1 MPSLLKAAVL
11 GVLQGLTEFLP
22 VSSTAHLLIASRLIG
37 FEDPG
42 GVFTIMIQLGS
53 ILAMM
58 WLYRQKIVHV
68 VATLSSD
75 PDSRNFALSVIVATI
90 PALVAGALLSSFV
103 KRVLYAS
110 FGVIGAAFL
119 VGGVVMLVVE
129 RLRPA
134 PDVVDAGRVPA
145 GRALA
150 VGFGQTLALIPGV
163 RSGGTIVAAMLPGI
177 DVPRRPSSR
186 FSRDADDDGRVR
198 AGCWTRVTTW
208 SPAAAKSRRWLR
220 ERFSPGCWSKPFLHL
235 SGGRGSRRSP
245 VLDCA
250 SIVLLVL
257 AAGRRNDMMAPP
269 QLHRRLLR
277 DGAGVHQRGGAVW
290 LFSVVDGAYD
300 AALRSAARP
309 AHRDWAPLRPW
320 WSSSWSARSRAM

>member
-53 ILAMM
+53 ILAIM

-68 VATLSSD
+68 VATLPSD

-90 PALVAGALLSSFV
+90 PALVAGALLSSYV

-134 PDVVDAGRVPA
+134 PDVVDAERVPA

-163 RSGGTIVAAMLPGI
+163 SRSGGTIVAAMLLGI
-177 DVPRRPSSR
+177 DR
-186 FSRDADDDGRVR
+186 
-198 AGCWTRVTTW
+198 
-208 SPAAAKSRRWLR
+208 PAAA
-220 ERFSPGCWSKPFLHL
+220 EFSFFLAMPTMMAAFGHELLDARHNLSSARGAEIAVGFVMAFLAALVVVKPFLHFV
-235 SGGRGSRRSP
+235 RRSGFAP
-245 VLDCA
+245 FAWYRIALG
-250 SIVLLVL
+250 IVLLVL
-257 AAGRRNDMMAPP
+257 AAGRT
-269 QLHRRLLR
+269 
-277 DGAGVHQRGGAVW
+277 
-290 LFSVVDGAYD
+290 
-300 AALRSAARP
+300 
-309 AHRDWAPLRPW
+309 
-320 WSSSWSARSRAM
+320 